1 MTLKLAAVSLLVDDY
16 GEAIAWF
23 TSKLDFVLIADTP
36 LDGGKRWVVVAPSL
50 HGGARLVVAQAE
62 GPAQLAMVGRQAGD
76 RVWLFLETDDF
87 ARDHAAFIARGVEF
101 LETPRREA
109 YGTVAVF
116 RDLCGNKWDLL
127 EPA

>member
-1 MTLKLAAVSLLVDDY
+1 MTLKLAAVTLLVNDY
-16 GEAIAWF
+16 DEAIAWF

-50 HGGARLVVAQAE
+50 HGGARLVLAKAE
-62 GPAQLAMVGRQAGD
+62 GAEQLAMAGRQGGD
-76 RVWLFLETDDF
+76 RVWLFLETGDF
-87 ARDHAAFIARGVEF
+87 ARDHAKFLARGVEF

-116 RDLCGNKWDLL
+116 RDLYGNKWDLIQ
-127 EPA
+127 PA

>member
-1 MTLKLAAVSLLVDDY
+1 MTLKLAAVSLLVDNY

-50 HGGARLVVAQAE
+50 HGGARLVLAKAE
-62 GPAQLAMVGRQAGD
+62 GAEQLAMVGRQAGD